1 MNNINEKLKRK
12 AKLFMLKA
20 ALTISAS
27 AGITGAAAQN
37 IQNQDKSNDAVEQG
51 YNTRRIEM
59 DVPAIFGEKPIKLSK
74 EQMWQMVQAAELND
88 TQMDAFVTEYAKLAK
103 SPQGLTDKNFAW
115 MLDNAVNNEVFS
127 KRQAEIMGHKAIEF
141 NLPVKAP
148 NEKIIEDGVRPGEE
162 GFAVKG
168 TFVNNVEDN
177 TNSGMQGQI
186 LDYSFDKEGKLN
198 VHYDGIVDLK
208 DLMPP
213 LVQLSNGSYRCG
225 AVKGIDRARV
235 IRQERSELRQVVV
248 ENMVY
253 QDLLKKKQSD
263 SNLDN
268 SEQAFMKQHVLD
280 LQQHELS
287 MGKKGLQR
295 INMTQMQMQK
305 HQSSMN

>member
-12 AKLFMLKA
+12 AKMFMLKA
-20 ALTISAS
+20 ALAVSAS
-27 AGITGAAAQN
+27 AGVTGAAAQN
-37 IQNQDKSNDAVEQG
+37 IQNHDKSNDAVEQG
-51 YNTRRIEM
+51 YNARRVEM
-59 DVPAIFGEKPIKLSK
+59 DVPAIFGEKPINLSK
-74 EQMWQMVQAAELND
+74 EQMWQMVQVAELND
-88 TQMDAFVTEYAKLAK
+88 TQMNTFVSEYVKLVK
-103 SPQGLTDKNFAW
+103 SPQGLTDKNFTW
-115 MLDNAVNNEVFS
+115 MLDNAVKNDVFS

-148 NEKIIEDGVRPGEE
+148 NEQIIEDGVRPGEE
-162 GFAVKG
+162 GFEVKG

-177 TNSGMQGQI
+177 TNSEIQGQT

-208 DLMPP
+208 GLMPP

-235 IRQERSELRQVVV
+235 IRQERSELRQVVI

-253 QDLLKKKQSD
+253 QNLLKKQLSD
-263 SNLDN
+263 SKLDN
-268 SEQAFMKQHVLD
+268 NEQAFMKQHVLD
-280 LQQHELS
+280 LQKHELS

-295 INMTQMQMQK
+295 INMAQMQMQSR
-305 HQSSMN
+305 QSSIN